1 VPFVLLHWARADTKI
16 PVLARVY
23 FEIGRFAMR
32 YAIIGVALLLCAAQA
47 WADDLTVSH
56 AWARATAPGQD
67 SGSIQFSVKSKKEAK
82 LVAVSSPVAGAA
94 EIHSMT
100 HEDGKMKM
108 RAVESVALPRG
119 REVDLGKNGGH
130 VMLLELKQPLKAGED
145 VPFTLTVEFADKHK
159 ETVNA
164 KAHVRAQNAGHDDM
178 KGMEGM

>member
-1 VPFVLLHWARADTKI
+1 
-16 PVLARVY
+16 
-23 FEIGRFAMR
+23 MR
-32 YAIIGVALLLCAAQA
+32 YVITGMLLLLCAAQA
-47 WADDLTVSH
+47 WASDVTVNH

-67 SGSIQFSVKSKKEAK
+67 SGSIQFSVKSKKAAK

-108 RAVESVALPRG
+108 RAVESVVLPAG
-119 REVDLGKNGGH
+119 LEIDLGKDGGH
-130 VMLLELKQPLKAGED
+130 IMLLNLKQPLKAGAD

-164 KAHVRAQNAGHDDM
+164 KARVRAQGAVHDDM